1 MAIMKTGASDQD
13 ATTEARRGRG
23 RPQARPDDETRAVIL
38 ESARHE
44 FASSGYAATNM
55 ESVARR
61 AGVSTRTL
69 YRLIPNKAAVFEAM
83 LTERID
89 RFASVVRLRACDGS
103 DIEAALRE
111 ALIVC
116 GELILD
122 GDVIA
127 LQRMILGESDKFPE
141 IAETY
146 YHRAIKRT
154 ESTLAKWLEA
164 QRKRGLIEIDD
175 ADAAAGM
182 LLGMLAFQPQRAV
195 LFGHAP
201 APGREELQR
210 RAQICAKSFLKGCA
224 R

>member
-83 LTERID
+83 LTERI
-89 RFASVVRLRACDGS
+89 SVGTFMNVMSAEGIPRN
-103 DIEAALRE
+103 
-111 ALIVC
+111 
-116 GELILD
+116 LD
-122 GDVIA
+122 PRWSFRVIPPVV
-127 LQRMILGESDKFPE
+127 Q
-141 IAETY
+141 
-146 YHRAIKRT
+146 
-154 ESTLAKWLEA
+154 
-164 QRKRGLIEIDD
+164 
-175 ADAAAGM
+175 
-182 LLGMLAFQPQRAV
+182 
-195 LFGHAP
+195 
-201 APGREELQR
+201 
-210 RAQICAKSFLKGCA
+210 
-224 R
+224 